1 MRLFF
6 YLPVI
11 TPWWFEAIIA
21 PMLIRLDADPGVG
34 EIHVMVAPLWRN
46 TGVEGH
52 HLEPLLG
59 LGKLHWHIVDEGD
72 PALFRMHAAALPG
85 LIETVATIAPDLT
98 LARSSDF
105 ATPALFPGTVRY
117 IMEGAAA
124 PFVTDPAWVVLEE
137 QPFSY
142 GFLPDK
148 HDLPPELA
156 ERVDALWSAAAER
169 LGPCSFPLSRP
180 LLAVPLPYEHEE
192 NLFLQ
197 HAAHADSVALLR
209 SLLAVLPEEWRIE
222 ISDHPLNRLHVDR
235 SALDAF
241 VAQAPDRLSE
251 AEGDTPGLVAGA
263 TAVFTDLSKT
273 WTLAAFAGKPL
284 LHAGQRA
291 MAPWLNAATQVDEL
305 APPDCE
311 GARRWFGWHLAARL
325 LRPDA
330 VDLDMLLRHAH
341 EQQNFEDM
349 DANLDALEVIVP

>member
-11 TPWWFEAIIA
+11 TPWWFDAIIA
-21 PMLIRLDADPGVG
+21 PMLIRLDADPGVA

-46 TGVEGH
+46 TGVEGQQ
-52 HLEPLLG
+52 LEPLIA

-72 PALFRMHAAALPG
+72 PALFRLNAAAIPG
-85 LIETVATIAPDLT
+85 LIETVAGIAPDLT

-105 ATPALFPGTVRY
+105 TTPAMFPGTVRY

-124 PFVTDPAWVVLEE
+124 PFVTNPAWVVLEE

-142 GFLPDK
+142 GFVPEEC
-148 HDLPPELA
+148 DLPPELA
-156 ERVDALWSAAAER
+156 ERVDALWHAAAGSIA
-169 LGPCSFPLSRP
+169 GPSVSPSRP
-180 LLAVPLPYEHEE
+180 TLAVPLPYEHEE

-197 HAAHADSVALLR
+197 HAAHGEGVTLLR
-209 SLLAVLPEEWRIE
+209 SLLDRLPQDWRIE

-241 VAQAPDRLSE
+241 VAQVPDRLSE
-251 AEGDTPGLVAGA
+251 VRVDTPAMVAQA
-263 TAVFTDLSKT
+263 SAVFTDLSKT
-273 WTLAAFAGKPL
+273 WTLAAFAGKPV
-284 LHAGQRA
+284 LHAGQWA
-291 MAPWLNAATQVDEL
+291 MAPWLRAARDMDEL
-305 APPDCE
+305 AAPDRD

-330 VDLDMLLRHAH
+330 VDLDLLLRHVG
-341 EQQNFEDM
+341 ERQNFEDM
-349 DANLDALEVIVP
+349 DANLDALEVIA